1 MYILFLSVQNA
12 HQARYSS
19 HMPWH
24 CSGKIC
30 CPWSIRQQDFNVG
43 SSNEFREGHFYPYLE
58 RRISGTIKLK
68 LEFFNDT
75 IFIIYSIPI
84 LSLFQICLG
93 KCISCL
99 CSYIIIIIWMDDQ
112 ISKAVI
118 LLRKDL
124 LFQSNIQGCHIPEG
138 NVSQCLVANAG
149 EVHPES
155 LWGWGHG

>member
-1 MYILFLSVQNA
+1 MRITMYILFLSVQNA
-12 HQARYSS
+12 HQAHYSS
-19 HMPWH
+19 HMPWR

-112 ISKAVI
+112 ISKAWSFWEKISCFRVTSRAATS
-118 LLRKDL
+118 LK
-124 LFQSNIQGCHIPEG
+124 EM
-138 NVSQCLVANAG
+138 CLSA
-149 EVHPES
+149 
-155 LWGWGHG
+155 W